1 VKRIDISKLEKR
13 SNMAGR
19 SEGDRGTKE
28 ETYSDEEG
36 EYATKH

>member
-13 SNMAGR
+13 SNRSGR
-19 SEGDRGTKE
+19 SEGDKGTKE